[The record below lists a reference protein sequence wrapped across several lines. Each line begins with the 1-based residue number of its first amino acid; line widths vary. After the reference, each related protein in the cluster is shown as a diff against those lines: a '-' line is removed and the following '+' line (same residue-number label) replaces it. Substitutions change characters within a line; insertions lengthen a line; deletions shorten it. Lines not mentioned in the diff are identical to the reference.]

1 MKKVYLFLAVFLC
14 INVVIY
20 GQEIQMTE
28 TASLEQVY
36 EDITESETLLPFND
50 LNIEFGYV
58 LYKAEINIEEENT
71 ELEIE
76 NVRDY
81 AVVFL
86 EGKLQGVLTDNKK
99 KITINIAPGKYVLEL
114 YVENIGRI
122 TYGPEILDNSK
133 GLFGSITI
141 DGEDVSNWEIIPL
154 NIKECDM
161 NKLQFTTEQAD
172 ERPSFHK
179 GFLEVTNPKDT
190 YLDIS
195 GWGMGEVWINGVY
208 LGSYWEEE
216 KQQSIQV
223 SESILKQGS
232 NEVIVFELKNNK
244 QRLMKLSN
252 QPLFK

>member
-1 MKKVYLFLAVFLC
+1 MKKIYLFLAVLFC

-28 TASLEQVY
+28 SASLEQVY

-58 LYKAEINIEEENT
+58 LYKAEINIKEENT

-86 EGKLQGVLTDNKK
+86 EGKLQGTLTDNKK
-99 KITINIAPGKYVLEL
+99 KILLNVLPGKYILEL

-133 GLFGSITI
+133 GLFGNITI
-141 DGEDVSNWEIIPL
+141 DGEDISNWEIIPL
-154 NIKECDM
+154 NI
-161 NKLQFTTEQAD
+161 
-172 ERPSFHK
+172 
-179 GFLEVTNPKDT
+179 
-190 YLDIS
+190 
-195 GWGMGEVWINGVY
+195 
-208 LGSYWEEE
+208 
-216 KQQSIQV
+216 
-223 SESILKQGS
+223 
-232 NEVIVFELKNNK
+232 
-244 QRLMKLSN
+244 
-252 QPLFK
+252 